1 MPEQNCPVLRWYY
14 RKGENEARRPSNVAK
29 RPTKSPV
36 TSYSRVILL
45 SSQSPLGRNAMRNK
59 TYQPTPPIYLREH
72 RRAKGFSQDKL
83 AEIAQCT
90 QGTVSFLEHSD
101 RKPWPATL
109 ERIAAALE
117 TSPESLYFL
126 PVQKAQGESERV
138 S

>member
-1 MPEQNCPVLRWYY
+1 M
-14 RKGENEARRPSNVAK
+14 RKS
-29 RPTKSPV
+29 
-36 TSYSRVILL
+36 
-45 SSQSPLGRNAMRNK
+45 
-59 TYQPTPPIYLREH
+59 YQPTPPIYLREH
-72 RRAKGFSQDKL
+72 RRAKGLSQESL
-83 AEIAQCT
+83 SRAAGCT

-126 PVQKAQGESERV
+126 PVKKAQGESERV

>member
-1 MPEQNCPVLRWYY
+1 
-14 RKGENEARRPSNVAK
+14 
-29 RPTKSPV
+29 
-36 TSYSRVILL
+36 
-45 SSQSPLGRNAMRNK
+45 MRNK

-72 RRAKGFSQDKL
+72 RRAKGLSQERL

-117 TSPESLYFL
+117 TSPEALYF
-126 PVQKAQGESERV
+126 PPAKKTEGESGRV